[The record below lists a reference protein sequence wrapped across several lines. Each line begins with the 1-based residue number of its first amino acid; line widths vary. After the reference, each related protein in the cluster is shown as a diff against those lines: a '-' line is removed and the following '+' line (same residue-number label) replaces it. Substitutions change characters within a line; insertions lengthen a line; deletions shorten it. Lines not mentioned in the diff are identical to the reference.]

1 MDNILIQVVG
11 VKRVVL
17 FSPDDV
23 DYMYMCGD
31 KSEIIDIDNPDYQK
45 YPLYSKARKYECQLT
60 PGDIL
65 FIPGKKSKIEI
76 IKKVFC

>member
-17 FSPDDV
+17 FSPEDV

-45 YPLYSKARKYECQLT
+45 YPLYAKARKYECQLT

-65 FIPGKKSKIEI
+65 FIPGKNL
-76 IKKVFC
+76 